1 MKTLRKHAS
10 VIILFLIVLLAFTS
24 NVNKVSATSG
34 GVAGGSFFDS
44 DSSDSFTSDSN
55 SEYEKN
61 QYHTHDSSYSQY
73 ANEDHHMYNSPS
85 LDAADE
91 HPSGVNGPIVFF
103 MVFTVGL
110 FAIGFYNNNKEI
122 NGNSVTVLKL
132 QVGVLGDPGCT
143 IQSDLTRIADAA
155 DTSSKAG
162 VSNLLTETLEALDQH
177 LSYVCGG
184 YSSVDIKRSNEDGQK
199 CYNQQSIEEREK
211 FDEETLVNLDNN
223 NKTRI
228 RSQSSDSFSN
238 EEETMFEKT
247 LNTEKEKLLTGANNK
262 YIVITLLVAAKGAH
276 KLPTTI
282 DDPEDF
288 KEASEKIKSLLS
300 DKLLAGEVLWTPQ
313 KEEDTLIDRKLFKD
327 YPELSKSSCRGMP
340 TQQGDIPLEK
350 TVLQYYM

>member
-1 MKTLRKHAS
+1 MAIMKTLRKHAS

-132 QVGVLGDPGCT
+132 QVC
-143 IQSDLTRIADAA
+143 
-155 DTSSKAG
+155 
-162 VSNLLTETLEALDQH
+162 
-177 LSYVCGG
+177 
-184 YSSVDIKRSNEDGQK
+184 
-199 CYNQQSIEEREK
+199 
-211 FDEETLVNLDNN
+211 
-223 NKTRI
+223 
-228 RSQSSDSFSN
+228 
-238 EEETMFEKT
+238 
-247 LNTEKEKLLTGANNK
+247 
-262 YIVITLLVAAKGAH
+262 
-276 KLPTTI
+276 
-282 DDPEDF
+282 
-288 KEASEKIKSLLS
+288 
-300 DKLLAGEVLWTPQ
+300 
-313 KEEDTLIDRKLFKD
+313 
-327 YPELSKSSCRGMP
+327 
-340 TQQGDIPLEK
+340 
-350 TVLQYYM
+350 